1 MEVTPELIR
10 HLERLSRIQLTPE
23 EEARMQEDLGRILA
37 YFEKLSELDTEG
49 LEEMARPVPL
59 ENRMRADEVRESLA
73 HAEAMSVAVETEEG
87 CFKVPRVIE

>member
-23 EEARMQEDLGRILA
+23 EEARMQEDLGRILG
-37 YFEKLSELDTEG
+37 YFEKISALDTDG

-59 ENRMRADEVRESLA
+59 ENRMRADEARESLA
-73 HAEAMSVAVETEEG
+73 QAEALSVAVEAEDG
-87 CFKVPRVIE
+87 FFKVPRVIE